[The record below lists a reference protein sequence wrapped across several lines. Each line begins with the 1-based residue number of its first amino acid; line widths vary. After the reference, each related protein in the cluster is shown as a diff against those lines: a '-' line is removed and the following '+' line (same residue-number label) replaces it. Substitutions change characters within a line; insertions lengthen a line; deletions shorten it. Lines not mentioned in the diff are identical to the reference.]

1 VKIKWLGHAAFLI
14 TSTSG
19 IRILTDP
26 YNPGG
31 ELTYRPI
38 RETADIVTISHGHFD
53 HGNAAVIAGKPE
65 VIRESGIKIT
75 RGITFTGLTTYHDD
89 VMGRQRGSN
98 VVYIFTVD
106 GMKLL
111 HAGDLGHLPSP
122 QLAEQVGQVDIA
134 MVPTGGTYTIGPAQ
148 AWDFCQQVNARV
160 ILPMHYRTPRVN
172 MPLSGIDDFT
182 KGKPSVKKVDS
193 SEIEVV
199 RDRLPAQ
206 EIVVLKPA
214 Y

>member
-1 VKIKWLGHAAFLI
+1 
-14 TSTSG
+14 
-19 IRILTDP
+19 
-26 YNPGG
+26 
-31 ELTYRPI
+31 
-38 RETADIVTISHGHFD
+38 
-53 HGNAAVIAGKPE
+53 
-65 VIRESGIKIT
+65 
-75 RGITFTGLTTYHDD
+75 
-89 VMGRQRGSN
+89 MGRQRGSN

-111 HAGDLGHLPSP
+111 HAGDLGHLLSP

-148 AWDFCQQVNARV
+148 AWDFCQQVKARV

-172 MPLSGIDDFT
+172 MPLSGIDDFI